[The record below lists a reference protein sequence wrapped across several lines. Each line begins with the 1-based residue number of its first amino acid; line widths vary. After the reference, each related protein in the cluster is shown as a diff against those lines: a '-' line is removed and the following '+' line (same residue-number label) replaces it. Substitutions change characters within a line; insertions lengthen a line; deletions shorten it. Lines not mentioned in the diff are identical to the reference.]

1 MTSIP
6 NSEQR
11 QDNIDWLG
19 MLKRATEIA
28 TRAHE
33 GQTRWGGEP
42 YITHPLAVAEAFAFA
57 SVERIAAVMHD
68 VIEDSDITADQIRSE
83 FPDNPTWQIVVNT
96 LESLTHRDGE
106 SYADYIMRIRKDG
119 IARLVKMGDL
129 LHNLSDLDGR
139 KHRQRRDKYELA
151 LRLLE
156 LP

>member
-11 QDNIDWLG
+11 QDNIDWSG
-19 MLKRATEIA
+19 MLRRATEIA
-28 TRAHE
+28 TLAHKD
-33 GQTRWGGEP
+33 QARWGGEP
-42 YITHPLAVAEAFAFA
+42 YITHPLAVAEAFAPA
-57 SVERIAAVMHD
+57 SVERITAVMHD
-68 VIEDSDITADQIRSE
+68 VIEDSDITAEQLRSE
-83 FPDNPTWQIVVNT
+83 FPDNSTWQIVINT
-96 LESLTHRDGE
+96 LESLTHHDGE
-106 SYADYIMRIRKDG
+106 SYADYIMRIRQDA
-119 IARLVKMGDL
+119 IARKVKRADV